1 MFMYVCICNAITDK
15 MLKED
20 SRYIL
25 MCGTQCGKCIPY
37 IEKNCIPGTDDAIYS
52 ETELLTAYKQSKLG
66 GMA

>member
-1 MFMYVCICNAITDK
+1 